1 MIGSPRSNV
10 SIISPIRRAERLLCQ
25 SPREDLP
32 PAAQWLRDNARAL
45 YGQAAQ
51 TQQEARYLGRR
62 AFRRLRD
69 FCDALIAPPSGRID
83 EGALLRALRQA
94 QKDALFTVQELR
106 ALHGMLRAR
115 LFAALLALLPT
126 LVQECQDYRTGEA
139 LAAALGHSA
148 PARWPQSP
156 VALRRAQEVL
166 SQSGNIE
173 AARKLDAHLR
183 AGNQIPQSAAH
194 QARAQLLSTAERAG
208 GLITMILSLPQ
219 INFARVIEKSS
230 RACLIL
236 QADPT
241 FRRMTGDSRALYL
254 THASRLARSLRVSE
268 EAVCKAALALG
279 EGKQGLEAE
288 AGYYLL
294 EQRGKICEY
303 LHKKPPLGERLRS
316 KKAAIYLGY
325 LLVSAAAF
333 AVLGALLLP
342 WYAVPFFTFTAT
354 SLTHRFAQRAAARL
368 LPPRL
373 LPRIKRACFSQE
385 LRVLV
390 ALPTVLMD
398 EKHALQMCRK
408 LSILYLANAD
418 MPLDFLLLSD
428 FTDAQA
434 AHAEGDERILS
445 ALTGGVRALN
455 QSYGP
460 RFYCLHRAR
469 QPKPRRGLLYRPGA
483 QARRAGNAGLPAV
496 RGSVPGYPGLCQH
509 AARKPAWPLRLCN
522 HPGCGHHSARRGG

>member
-32 PAAQWLRDNARAL
+32 PAAQWLRDNACAL

-69 FCDALIAPPSGRID
+69 FCDTLIAPPSGRID

-106 ALHGMLRAR
+106 SLHGMLRAR

-194 QARAQLLSTAERAG
+194 QARA
-208 GLITMILSLPQ
+208 
-219 INFARVIEKSS
+219 
-230 RACLIL
+230 C
-236 QADPT
+236 
-241 FRRMTGDSRALYL
+241 
-254 THASRLARSLRVSE
+254 
-268 EAVCKAALALG
+268 
-279 EGKQGLEAE
+279 
-288 AGYYLL
+288 
-294 EQRGKICEY
+294 
-303 LHKKPPLGERLRS
+303 
-316 KKAAIYLGY
+316 
-325 LLVSAAAF
+325 
-333 AVLGALLLP
+333 
-342 WYAVPFFTFTAT
+342 
-354 SLTHRFAQRAAARL
+354 
-368 LPPRL
+368 
-373 LPRIKRACFSQE
+373 
-385 LRVLV
+385 
-390 ALPTVLMD
+390 
-398 EKHALQMCRK
+398 
-408 LSILYLANAD
+408 
-418 MPLDFLLLSD
+418 
-428 FTDAQA
+428 
-434 AHAEGDERILS
+434 
-445 ALTGGVRALN
+445 
-455 QSYGP
+455 
-460 RFYCLHRAR
+460 
-469 QPKPRRGLLYRPGA
+469 LLYTSPSPRDC
-483 QARRAGNAGLPAV
+483 
-496 RGSVPGYPGLCQH
+496 S
-509 AARKPAWPLRLCN
+509 
-522 HPGCGHHSARRGG
+522 

>member
-69 FCDALIAPPSGRID
+69 FCDTLIAPPSGRID

-106 ALHGMLRAR
+106 ALQGMLRAR

-183 AGNQIPQSAAH
+183 AGNQIPQSGAH

-219 INFARVIEKSS
+219 INFARLIEKSS

-325 LLVSAAAF
+325 LLVSAAD
-333 AVLGALLLP
+333 LKSGNSS
-342 WYAVPFFTFTAT
+342 Y
-354 SLTHRFAQRAAARL
+354 
-368 LPPRL
+368 
-373 LPRIKRACFSQE
+373 
-385 LRVLV
+385 
-390 ALPTVLMD
+390 
-398 EKHALQMCRK
+398 
-408 LSILYLANAD
+408 
-418 MPLDFLLLSD
+418 FLL
-428 FTDAQA
+428 Q
-434 AHAEGDERILS
+434 
-445 ALTGGVRALN
+445 
-455 QSYGP
+455 
-460 RFYCLHRAR
+460 
-469 QPKPRRGLLYRPGA
+469 
-483 QARRAGNAGLPAV
+483 
-496 RGSVPGYPGLCQH
+496 
-509 AARKPAWPLRLCN
+509 
-522 HPGCGHHSARRGG
+522 